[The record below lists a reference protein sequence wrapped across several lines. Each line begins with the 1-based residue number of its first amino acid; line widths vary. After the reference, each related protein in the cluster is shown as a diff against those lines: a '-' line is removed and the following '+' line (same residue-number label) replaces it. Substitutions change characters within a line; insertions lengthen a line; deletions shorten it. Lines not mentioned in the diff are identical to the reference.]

1 MAAIKEKRRPS
12 PKDRLL
18 TQKVIVDEFIHCRE
32 KPSRFV
38 FRSIANTIIA
48 MSPLSFEND
57 CGTGSEGFARSLETT
72 YYNHHTIRQAMAEKR
87 KHRDL
92 NSTADKVPRKNQVK
106 DSYGCSQWQPVEF
119 PEGENQDSLEE
130 KRKWL
135 DLKFQKRDRDTS
147 KVNDYMECTYF
158 SQRCDIN
165 KQPAAL
171 EVVKQKWLFL
181 FEPRYLFDHFKSLI
195 GHQTNTVFMNNL
207 ASKGDSIM
215 RFMTET
221 KKVSEKWQ
229 QLLRAAEEHSP
240 AQRVSQ
246 RQCATICILPG
257 YFQEKEELFLQEVKV
272 L

>member
-32 KPSRFV
+32 KPSRSI

-106 DSYGCSQWQPVEF
+106 TPTAVHSGNLLSFLRERTRIHLKKR
-119 PEGENQDSLEE
+119 ENGLIS
-130 KRKWL
+130 
-135 DLKFQKRDRDTS
+135 S
-147 KVNDYMECTYF
+147 
-158 SQRCDIN
+158 
-165 KQPAAL
+165 
-171 EVVKQKWLFL
+171 
-181 FEPRYLFDHFKSLI
+181 FK
-195 GHQTNTVFMNNL
+195 
-207 ASKGDSIM
+207 KE
-215 RFMTET
+215 TET
-221 KKVSEKWQ
+221 
-229 QLLRAAEEHSP
+229 H
-240 AQRVSQ
+240 QRLMCLS
-246 RQCATICILPG
+246 T
-257 YFQEKEELFLQEVKV
+257 
-272 L
+272 